1 MGWSAKCRLSIISRS
16 KEKSI
21 NGSHTI
27 DENMRYELLE
37 HTADVMIRT
46 RGKDL
51 AECFANAAYALE
63 DQMVQAERIEAKEM
77 VEFDV
82 EGFDIEAL
90 LLNFL
95 SEFLFL
101 IDTRRLVFNRFDV
114 RIDGLKLHCE
124 AWGEVIDVER
134 HEAKKEIKAITYH
147 MMNVDPQEPSV
158 QVIFD
163 I

>member
-1 MGWSAKCRLSIISRS
+1 VTLFQ
-16 KEKSI
+16 EKSI
-21 NGSHTI
+21 KGSLPI
-27 DENMRYELLE
+27 VEPMRYEVLE
-37 HTADVMIRT
+37 HTADIMIRT
-46 RGKDL
+46 SGKDL

-63 DQMVQAERIEAKEM
+63 DQMVRAELIETKEL

-82 EGFDIEAL
+82 EGFDVEAL

-95 SEFLFL
+95 TEFLFL
-101 IDTRRLVFNRFDV
+101 IDTRRLVFNRFDIK
-114 RIDGLKLHCE
+114 IDDLKLHCS
-124 AWGEVIDVER
+124 AWGEIIDVER

-147 MMNVDPQEPSV
+147 MMKVDPEEPSV